1 MTMRKIRQI
10 LLTVTAVLAGFHVN
24 PATAEQISDFGL
36 LDQHGVFHQLSRY
49 SLAPAVALYVHS
61 VGDEASAAALPALNE
76 MASRYRE
83 EGIVFMVLDPAAGRT
98 RAEVLAAADGLS
110 ADIPVLI
117 DSSQVVSLDLGVT
130 STGEAYLLDPAGWQ
144 IIFRGAVVTGDEKR
158 GLEATLK
165 AILAGRTLAPE
176 ETRTDGVEIAGTAVD
191 YVFERE
197 FSQRQISYLDEI
209 APLLQRRCASC
220 HVSDSLAP
228 WSMSS
233 HRMIQGWSP
242 MIKEVL
248 LTRRMPPGQIDTQV
262 GSWQEIH
269 HLTDDELA
277 LLVHWIDA
285 GARRAA
291 DEGDEDPLTLPVEAP
306 PEWALGEPDMIIDIP
321 AENVPASGVVDFRIK
336 HADLDLTQDR
346 WVTAVAYD
354 VGATWVLH
362 SVLVYAVDPGV
373 SLEDPVEMMK
383 PENAEFISLFVPGR
397 LQEEFSADSA
407 FLLRAD
413 RDLAFKLRYITTGRE
428 AVDNTRVGLYFTDR
442 PPRYRVRHVTVGKQA
457 FSMKAGEAQHR
468 EHAESEVFDKDVL
481 LEAVAPQMHGRGSST
496 ALAIQFP
503 DGSRRDLLS
512 VPNYNFNWQ
521 LNYELIEPLLL
532 PAGSRLLA
540 NALYDNSEGNPYN
553 PDPEVDVRAGV
564 TVQDEVFGHY
574 VRVLEER

>member
-1 MTMRKIRQI
+1 
-10 LLTVTAVLAGFHVN
+10 
-24 PATAEQISDFGL
+24 
-36 LDQHGVFHQLSRY
+36 
-49 SLAPAVALYVHS
+49 
-61 VGDEASAAALPALNE
+61 
-76 MASRYRE
+76 
-83 EGIVFMVLDPAAGRT
+83 
-98 RAEVLAAADGLS
+98 
-110 ADIPVLI
+110 
-117 DSSQVVSLDLGVT
+117 
-130 STGEAYLLDPAGWQ
+130 
-144 IIFRGAVVTGDEKR
+144 
-158 GLEATLK
+158 
-165 AILAGRTLAPE
+165 
-176 ETRTDGVEIAGTAVD
+176 
-191 YVFERE
+191 
-197 FSQRQISYLDEI
+197 
-209 APLLQRRCASC
+209 
-220 HVSDSLAP
+220 
-228 WSMSS
+228 
-233 HRMIQGWSP
+233 MIQGWSP

>member
-10 LLTVTAVLAGFHVN
+10 LMTATAVLVGFHVL
-24 PATAEQISDFGL
+24 PASAQRISDFGL
-36 LDQHGVFHQLSRY
+36 LDQHGAFHQLSRY
-49 SLAPAVALYVHS
+49 RLAPAVVLYVHAA
-61 VGDEASAAALPALNE
+61 GDDASAGALPVLNE
-76 MASRYRE
+76 MASRYRDQ
-83 EGIVFMVLDPAAGRT
+83 GIVFMVLDPVAGRT
-98 RAEVLAAADGLS
+98 RDEVLAAADGLS

-117 DSSQVVSLDLGVT
+117 DSSQVVSLDLGVI

-144 IIFRGAVVTGDEKR
+144 IIFRGALVTGDEKR
-158 GLEATLK
+158 GLEATLN
-165 AILAGRTLAPE
+165 AMLAGRTLAPE

-197 FSQRQISYLDEI
+197 LEQREISYLEEI

-220 HVSDSLAP
+220 HVAESLAP

-248 LTRRMPPGQIDTQV
+248 LTRRMPPGQIDVQV

-269 HLTDDELA
+269 HLSDEELA

-291 DEGDEDPLTLPVEAP
+291 DEGDEDPLTLPVDAP
-306 PEWALGEPDMIIDIP
+306 PEWALGEPDLIIDIP
-321 AENVPASGVVDFRIK
+321 AENVPATGVVDFRIK
-336 HADLDLTQDR
+336 RADLELQQDR

-362 SVLVYAVDPGV
+362 SVLVYALDPAV
-373 SLEDPVEMMK
+373 SPEDPVGMMT

-397 LQEEFSADSA
+397 RHEQFSADSA

-428 AVDNTRVGLYFTDR
+428 AVDNTRVGLYFTDQ
-442 PPRYRVRHVTVGKQA
+442 PPRYRVRHAVVGKQA
-457 FSMKAGEAQHR
+457 FSMVAGEAQHR
-468 EHAESEVFDKDVL
+468 EHAQSAVFEKDVL

-496 ALAIQFP
+496 AVAVQFP

-521 LNYELIEPLLL
+521 LNYELVEPLLM
-532 PAGSRLLA
+532 PAGSRLLSDTI
-540 NALYDNSEGNPYN
+540 YDNSEGNPYN
-553 PDPEVDVRAGV
+553 PDPDIDVRGGV

>member
-1 MTMRKIRQI
+1 
-10 LLTVTAVLAGFHVN
+10 
-24 PATAEQISDFGL
+24 
-36 LDQHGVFHQLSRY
+36 
-49 SLAPAVALYVHS
+49 
-61 VGDEASAAALPALNE
+61 
-76 MASRYRE
+76 
-83 EGIVFMVLDPAAGRT
+83 
-98 RAEVLAAADGLS
+98 
-110 ADIPVLI
+110 

-130 STGEAYLLDPAGWQ
+130 STGEAFLLDPASWQ
-144 IIFRGAVVTGDEKR
+144 IIFRGALVTGDSTR

-165 AILAGRTLAPE
+165 AMLAGRTLSPE
-176 ETRTDGVEIAGTAVD
+176 ETRTDGVEIVGTAVD

-197 FSQRQISYLDEI
+197 FSQRQISYLDDI

-220 HVSDSLAP
+220 HVADSLAP

-248 LTRRMPPGQIDTQV
+248 LTRRMPPGQIDMQV

-269 HLTDDELA
+269 HMSDQELA
-277 LLVHWIDA
+277 LLVHWIDK

-291 DEGDEDPLTLPVEAP
+291 DEGDGDPLTQPVEAP

-321 AENVPASGVVDFRIK
+321 PENVPATGVVDFRIK
-336 HADLDLTQDR
+336 RADLDLEQDR

-362 SVLVYAVDPGV
+362 SVLVYALDPTV
-373 SLEDPVEMMK
+373 SADDPVAMMT

-397 LQEEFSADSA
+397 RQEQFSADSA

-413 RDLAFKLRYITTGRE
+413 RDLAFKLRYITTGQE
-428 AVDNTRVGLYFTDR
+428 AVDNTRVGLYFSDQ
-442 PPRYRVRHVTVGKQA
+442 PPRYRVRHVVLGKQA
-457 FSMKAGEAQHR
+457 FTMKAGEARHR
-468 EHAESEVFDKDVL
+468 EHAQSEVFEKDVL

-496 ALAIQFP
+496 AVAVQFP

-540 NALYDNSEGNPYN
+540 DTLYDNSEGNPYN

>member
-144 IIFRGAVVTGDEKR
+144 IIFRGALVTGDEKR